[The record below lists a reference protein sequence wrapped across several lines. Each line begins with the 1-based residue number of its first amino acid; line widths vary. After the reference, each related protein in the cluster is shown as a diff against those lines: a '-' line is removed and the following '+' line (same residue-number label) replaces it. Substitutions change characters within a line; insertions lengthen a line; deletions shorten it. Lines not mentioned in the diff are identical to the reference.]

1 MAAVD
6 SLARL
11 QLPSNGAAAPAGLDR
26 LLQTDMAA
34 YLPDDLLVKVD
45 ITTMLHSLEGRSPFL
60 DHHLAEFA
68 ARLPVHYKLRGRT
81 GKYILRRAL
90 SSVLPSNILNRD
102 KRGFAVPIDRWF
114 RQELRT
120 VIYQVLLDPRTLARG
135 FFRPEAVQAMLDEH
149 ASGRVNHRY
158 RLWTLLMLE
167 LWFRTYID
175 RAHNQLTGPAEGIL

>member
-1 MAAVD
+1 M
-6 SLARL
+6 
-11 QLPSNGAAAPAGLDR
+11 
-26 LLQTDMAA
+26 LQTDLAT

-68 ARLPVHYKLRGRT
+68 ARLPVTFKLRGRT

-90 SSVLPSNILNRD
+90 AAILPPTILNRD

-120 VIYQVLLDPRTLARG
+120 VIYDVLLDPRTLARG
-135 FFRPEAVQAMLDEH
+135 LFRPDALQTLLDEH

-167 LWFRTYID
+167 LWFRTYVD
-175 RAHNQLTGPAEGIL
+175 RTRISLTGPAEGIL